1 MCQEARSP
9 SSADRVWLVQA
20 SWARAHR
27 WEKELL
33 KGSSQIYDFFLVKNQ
48 SASTTKVTYPPSKRP
63 YEFAG
68 DTMQSNRLFGGLRSA
83 SWDWMIV
90 TLF

>member
-33 KGSSQIYDFFLVKNQ
+33 KGSSQIYDFFWSRINQLLLLKLLTRRPSDRMSLLVILCNRIDCLVGLGLQ
-48 SASTTKVTYPPSKRP
+48 
-63 YEFAG
+63 AG
-68 DTMQSNRLFGGLRSA
+68 TGRS
-83 SWDWMIV
+83 
-90 TLF
+90 